1 MKRIFVAITIEA
13 SDPLKEYYQ
22 KFRNWF
28 KSDRISWVEEQNLH
42 ITLKFIG
49 ETPDDKIPGIHKAL
63 SGVASAYASFPASIK
78 GAGVF
83 GSSYKPRVLWF
94 GVEDEARRMESL
106 GRDIAGALEEAGIE
120 DDRQNFVPHLTI
132 GRIKYIRQRRKLEDK
147 VAKMQQLHLQDIRVN
162 AFHLME
168 SRLSQD
174 GVVYSLLHSYPLRS
188 SGNQKPRVS
197 GLPWWKAVL
206 RKLGL

>member
-1 MKRIFVAITIEA
+1 MKRIFVAVTIDA
-13 SDPLKEYYQ
+13 ADPLREYYQ

-28 KSDRISWVEEQNLH
+28 KTDRITWVEEENLH

-49 ETPDDKIPGIHKAL
+49 DTPEDKIPGIHQAL
-63 SGVASAYASFPASIK
+63 SRVASAYSAFPASII

-94 GVEDEARRMESL
+94 GVEDAGRPMEKL

-132 GRIKYIRQRRKLEDK
+132 GRIKYIRQRRKLDEK
-147 VAKMQQLHLQDIRVN
+147 
-162 AFHLME
+162 
-168 SRLSQD
+168 
-174 GVVYSLLHSYPLRS
+174 
-188 SGNQKPRVS
+188 
-197 GLPWWKAVL
+197 
-206 RKLGL
+206 